1 MGRKQISI
9 ELPRGGGGQT
19 RFKGGKCPPPP
30 LKETLV
36 YINVVK
42 FEMLVFFND
51 TFVCEFKHIHVH
63 CSFSSTAAVTLWI
76 FFQLSL

>member
-1 MGRKQISI
+1 MGRKKISI
-9 ELPRGGGGQT
+9 ELPRGGAKPDSRGANA
-19 RFKGGKCPPPP
+19 PPPP